1 MLPLQSISEA
11 GALLRARKLSP
22 VELTRAC
29 LDRIERLNPRLNAFI
44 TVTAETALQEA
55 RAAEQEIAKGNYRG
69 PLHGIPIALKDIVDT
84 AGVRT
89 TAASAVFADR
99 VPQEDARV
107 VTLLKQAGAVIVGK
121 TNLHEFAYGG
131 SGLIGHFSP
140 VRNPWD
146 LTRITGGSSSGSAA
160 AVAAGMCLAAIGTD
174 TAGSIRLPA
183 AFCGI
188 VGHKPSYGLV
198 SARGV
203 VPLSWSF
210 DHVGPM
216 TRTVADAAL
225 VLSIIAGYDAH
236 DLASR
241 HYSNFD
247 VVPHSNFE
255 VVPRPPSAGSSE
267 QLKRVRVGITREMF
281 FDGVEDPVLRALNRA
296 LEALHRLSAALRDVR
311 VPVDTDRTVH
321 AAEAFAYHQP
331 LLAERA
337 HLYHPETLRRIRNGE
352 GVSAAQYIGKQ
363 RELEVLRRSVA
374 NVFSDVDVI
383 VTPTVPM
390 LPPTFAELET
400 NPAELRPRELLML
413 RNTRP
418 FNVLGTPAI
427 SLPCGEPGQLPI
439 GIQITGRP
447 GEDVLVLAVAEA
459 LERELPPR
467 NCPQIT

>member
-1 MLPLQSISEA
+1 MGTIPTISEA
-11 GALLRARKLSP
+11 GELLRSCKLSP

-29 LDRIERLNPRLNAFI
+29 LERIEKLNPKLNAFI
-44 TVTAETALQEA
+44 TVTAECALQEA
-55 RAAEQEIAKGNYRG
+55 RAAEEEIAKGNYRG

-89 TAASAVFADR
+89 TGASAVYADR
-99 VPQEDARV
+99 IPRNDARL
-107 VTLLKQAGAVIVGK
+107 VTLLREAGAVLVGK

-131 SGLIGHFSP
+131 SGLISHYGP

-146 LTRITGGSSSGSAA
+146 VTRITGGSSSGSAA

-216 TRTVADAAL
+216 TRCVRDAAI
-225 VLSIIAGYDAH
+225 VLDAIAGYDNE

-241 HYSNFD
+241 RYAK
-247 VVPHSNFE
+247 VT
-255 VVPRPPSAGSSE
+255 AGGRSTSTGATSINSI
-267 QLKRVRVGITREMF
+267 RVGIAREMF
-281 FDGVEDPVLRALNRA
+281 FDGVEEPVQRAVNRA
-296 LEALHRLSAALRDVR
+296 SEVLKRLTAETREVR

-321 AAEAFAYHQP
+321 AAEAFAYHRP
-331 LLAERA
+331 LLAKRA
-337 HLYHPETLRRIRNGE
+337 QLYHPETLRRIRNGE
-352 GVSAAQYIGKQ
+352 NASAADYIIKQ
-363 RELEVLRRSVA
+363 RELETLRRSVA
-374 NVFSDVDVI
+374 KIFSEVDVI

-390 LPPTFAELET
+390 LPPTFAELEA

-427 SLPCGEPGQLPI
+427 SLPCGEPGELPV

-447 GEDVLVLAVAEA
+447 GEDALVLAVAEA
-459 LERELPPR
+459 LERELPARKWPAL
-467 NCPQIT
+467 

>member
-1 MLPLQSISEA
+1 MTELATIVEA
-11 GALLRARKLSP
+11 SAALRARKLSP

-44 TVTAETALQEA
+44 TVTAESALQEA
-55 RAAEQEIAKGNYRG
+55 RAAEQEIARSNYRG

-131 SGLIGHFSP
+131 SGLIGHFGP

-146 LTRITGGSSSGSAA
+146 VTRITGGSSSGSAA
-160 AVAAGMCLAAIGTD
+160 AVATGMCLAAIGTD

-198 SARGV
+198 SARNV

-225 VLSIIAGYDAH
+225 ILSIIVGYDAH

-241 HYSNFD
+241 HYSNF
-247 VVPHSNFE
+247 E
-255 VVPRPPSAGSSE
+255 LVPRPPSAGASVD
-267 QLKRVRVGITREMF
+267 LKRVRLGIAREMF
-281 FDGVEDPVLRALNRA
+281 FDGVEDSILRAVNRA
-296 LEALHRLSAALRDVR
+296 IEALHRLSAEMRDVR

-337 HLYHPETLRRIRNGE
+337 QLYHPETLRRIRNGE
-352 GVSAAQYIGKQ
+352 GVSAAQYIAKQ
-363 RELEVLRRSVA
+363 RELEVLRRCVV
-374 NVFSDVDVI
+374 NVFSDVDAI

-427 SLPCGEPGQLPI
+427 SLPCGEPGQLPA

-447 GEDVLVLAVAEA
+447 GEDALVLAVAQA